1 MSLFPT
7 RILVGVDRSA
17 SARYA
22 LGVAAELARATGGE
36 LHLVH
41 VKSTSSTVRGR
52 PVTPQQGEAMDA
64 EAAALL
70 ADAAQDAADR
80 GVEVA
85 GRHVRYGEH
94 VDRVLVQAQGEVD
107 AGLLVVGAS
116 QGGRIARSLFS
127 SPSSGSVRRSGGSVL
142 VARAPAEDVG

>member
-22 LGVAAELARATGGE
+22 LGVAAEIARATGGE

-80 GVEVA
+80 GVEAA

-107 AGLLVVGAS
+107 AGLLFFGAS

-142 VARAPAEDVG
+142 VARAPAEGAG

>member
-1 MSLFPT
+1 MLLFPT

-22 LGVAAELARATGGE
+22 LGVAADLVRATGGE

-52 PVTPQQGEAMDA
+52 PITSGQGEAMDA

-70 ADAAQDAADR
+70 ADAAEDAMQQGA
-80 GVEVA
+80 EVA
-85 GRHVRYGEH
+85 GTHVRYGEH
-94 VDRVLVQAQGEVD
+94 IDRVLVQAQGEVD

-116 QGGRIARSLFS
+116 QSGRIARSLFS
-127 SPSSGSVRRSGGSVL
+127 SPSSGTVRRSGGSVL
-142 VARAPAEDVG
+142 VARAPAEEGG